1 MRSIAMNHL
10 RQNYCPR
17 RAMPVWL
24 RKLWGWL

>member
-1 MRSIAMNHL
+1 MNHL

-17 RAMPVWL
+17 RAMPIWL